1 MEKLHIVGW
10 AHFDDAYPTKAL
22 TRENGK
28 EIIDLVCDE
37 IYEKGYRFS
46 GEQHQNAPTGV
57 PVFSDGTCFRAS
69 MRCFASLMAQL
80 HSHKDGKEYGYMD
93 FYMFV
98 DDEVLPKASKITV
111 KPSKEK
117 DCLGQ
122 VIHQDRQLIIEAL
135 QMGMPLMTTDKVVK
149 EMYEYYKWYLAQ
161 QQEEQAANEE

>member
-22 TRENGK
+22 TQENGK
-28 EIIDLVCDE
+28 QVLDLVCAE
-37 IYEKGYRFS
+37 IYTKGYRFS
-46 GEQHQNAPTGV
+46 GEQHQNALTGM

-69 MRCFASLMAQL
+69 MRCFASLMVQIY
-80 HSHKDGKEYGYMD
+80 SHKDGKEYGYMD
-93 FYMFV
+93 FYMSA
-98 DDEVLPKASKITV
+98 DEELLPESTTIDVIASDQ
-111 KPSKEK
+111 P

-135 QMGMPLMTTDKVVK
+135 QMGMPLMTTDKVVS
-149 EMYEYYKWYLAQ
+149 EMYEYYKLYLAQ